1 MATTTGCQASAGPK
15 VGTGVGTTGAS
26 MGKNAP
32 IDFYFDFI
40 SAYGYFASLRIEAIA
55 ARHGRTV
62 QWQAMLLGVSV
73 MKVMGLKPLLETP
86 LKGDYVLH
94 DAARYMRRHGL
105 QPARQ
110 VSDPMMDP
118 RPAARAF
125 YWVRRHHRGRE
136 AAFARAVYD
145 RYWRLGKDLSL
156 PQEIAR
162 DRHGRTALGID
173 ADALRAG
180 EASDEARLD
189 LREAVAGSIERGVFG
204 SPFILVDGEPFWGSD
219 RLDALDD
226 WLASGGW

>member
-1 MATTTGCQASAGPK
+1 MAPPPVPSSSAG
-15 VGTGVGTTGAS
+15 TR
-26 MGKNAP
+26 AP

-40 SAYGYFASLRIEAIA
+40 SSYGYFASLRIEAIA

-62 QWQAMLLGVSV
+62 RWHSMLLGVSV

-94 DAARYMRRHGL
+94 DAARYMRRHDL
-105 QPARQ
+105 ELVRKI
-110 VSDPMMDP
+110 SDPMMDP

-125 YWVRRHHRGRE
+125 YWVRRHHPGSE
-136 AAFARAVYD
+136 SAFACAVYD

-156 PQEIAR
+156 PQEIA
-162 DRHGRTALGID
+162 DIAAQEPALGID
-173 ADALRAG
+173 PDALRVG
-180 EASDEARLD
+180 EASDEARQD

-219 RLDALDD
+219 RLDVLDE
-226 WLASGGW
+226 WLTCGGW